1 MKRNKKPLNKYF
13 TTSSLDK
20 SGQPINYDLLEKNN
34 KVSLACLNSQIS
46 ELKIIKL
53 KLIDKLV
60 EVYERNGSKHKEFTL
75 KNEFNI
81 ADNNLNIKLKKKE
94 NLLKGIIKTL

>member
-75 KNEFNI
+75 KNELDM
-81 ADNNLNIKLKKKE
+81 ADKNLSKKLKEKE
-94 NLLKGIIKTL
+94 KLLKSIIKTL

>member
-1 MKRNKKPLNKYF
+1 M
-13 TTSSLDK
+13 
-20 SGQPINYDLLEKNN
+20 
-34 KVSLACLNSQIS
+34 ACLNSQIS

>member
-1 MKRNKKPLNKYF
+1 MSLISKIK
-13 TTSSLDK
+13 SS
-20 SGQPINYDLLEKNN
+20 
-34 KVSLACLNSQIS
+34 IS
-46 ELKIIKL
+46 NENLISNLIKLKII
-53 KLIDKLV
+53 DNLV